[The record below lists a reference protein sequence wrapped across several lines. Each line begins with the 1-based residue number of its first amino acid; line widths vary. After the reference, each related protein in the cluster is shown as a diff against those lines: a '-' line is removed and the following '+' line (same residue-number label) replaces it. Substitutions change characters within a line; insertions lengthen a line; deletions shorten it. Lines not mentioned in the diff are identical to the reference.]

1 MCSLAFVFGCSG
13 GSNYMPLEEGREWK
27 YLVST
32 PGGSSVARL
41 KVEEQVRV
49 GLTTGWRVS
58 GNSGEN
64 RMAWKGGELIASE
77 LTATR
82 FEPPIVILKPSTN
95 ESNWQWKGKIRS
107 RGTYLEATA
116 ECSQRPD
123 KVKVAGNERSCLLS
137 TLRLTFGES
146 TIELRSWFQSGVGVV
161 RQEQHVDGRLTT
173 ALEWIGG
180 T

>member
-1 MCSLAFVFGCSG
+1 MCSLAFAFGCSG

-49 GLTTGWRVS
+49 GLTTGWRIS

-95 ESNWQWKGKIRS
+95 ESVWQWKGKIRS
-107 RGTYLEATA
+107 RGTDLDATA
-116 ECSQRPD
+116 ECSQKPD